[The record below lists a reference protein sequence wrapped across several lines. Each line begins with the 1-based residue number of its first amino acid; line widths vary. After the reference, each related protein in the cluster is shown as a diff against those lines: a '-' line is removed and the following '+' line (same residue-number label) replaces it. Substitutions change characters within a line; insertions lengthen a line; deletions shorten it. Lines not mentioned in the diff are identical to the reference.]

1 MDADHKK
8 GRECYNF
15 VRVSV
20 EAAVGIDAGHA
31 TDTGIDVNFL

>member
-20 EAAVGIDAGHA
+20 EAAVGIGAWDATDAG
-31 TDTGIDVNFL
+31 IDINVL